1 MQDLTKGSPA
11 KLIVMF
17 TLPIIVGYLFQNLYN
32 IIDTLIVG
40 QTLGV
45 KALAAVGSTGA
56 IMFLSLG
63 FVGGFTSGMSI
74 LTAQRYGA
82 KDMEGVKR
90 SFGQSIIAAVV
101 VTFFLTLVGVI
112 GLRPLLILMQTPKPI
127 FEMAHAFILVIWGGI
142 VSQVGYN
149 VLANAMRAV
158 GNSRAPLYHL
168 ILGMVINV
176 ILELVF
182 ILAFHWGTAG
192 AAFATVVAYFIST
205 LTSWWHIHRYVPA
218 LHLTRADL
226 KWDRR
231 EIRAHL
237 SAGLP
242 MGFQQSIIA
251 IGSITLQAAVNSL
264 GTDSVAG
271 YTAGSKVDQILVL
284 VLMSFG
290 VTMATYVAQNY
301 GAGEFRRIIVG
312 MKRVLQISIG
322 SAIVLGILEIA
333 FGHYLVN
340 LFLNEAGGQAHVVKQ
355 LSQVYFW
362 ANGPFYAI
370 LAVLFVLR
378 YALQGLGDTKTPTM
392 AGIGEM
398 LMRSVAAFTL
408 VVWLGFFGASFSNPL
423 AWMASVSFLVP
434 AWIKFHRKI
443 VKQLADDVIA
453 KVVNE

>member
-1 MQDLTKGSPA
+1 MQDLTKGNPA
-11 KLIVMF
+11 KLIVLF

-63 FVGGFTSGMSI
+63 FVGGLTSGMSI
-74 LTAQRYGA
+74 ITAQRYGA
-82 KDMEGVKR
+82 KDMQGVKR
-90 SFGQSIIAAVV
+90 SFGQSIMAAFV
-101 VTFFLTLVGVI
+101 VTIFLTAIGMV
-112 GLRPLLILMQTPKPI
+112 GLRPLLVIMQTPTPI
-127 FEMAHAFILVIWGGI
+127 FEMAHIFILVIWGGVI
-142 VSQVGYN
+142 TQVGYN

-168 ILGMVINV
+168 ILGMLINIV
-176 ILELVF
+176 LELIF
-182 ILAFHWGTAG
+182 ILVFKWGTAG
-192 AAFATVVAYFIST
+192 AAFATVVAYGIST
-205 LTSWWHIHRYVPA
+205 LTSWWHIVRYIPA
-218 LHLTRADL
+218 LHITWADL
-226 KWDRR
+226 KWDRA
-231 EIRAHL
+231 EIRTHL

-251 IGSITLQAAVNSL
+251 IGSMTLQAAINSL

-271 YTAGSKVDQILVL
+271 YTAASKVDQILVL

-301 GAGEFRRIIVG
+301 GAREYQRIIDG
-312 MKRVLQISIG
+312 MKRVLQMSIG
-322 SAIVLGILEIA
+322 SAVVLGVAEII

-340 LFLNEAGGQAHVVKQ
+340 LFLNEAGGHAGEVKHLAQ
-355 LSQVYFW
+355 IFFW

-398 LMRSVAAFTL
+398 LMRSLAAFTL

-434 AWIKFHRKI
+434 AWLKFHKKI
-443 VKQLADDVIA
+443 MRQIQNQDESQL
-453 KVVNE
+453 KL